1 MAMEVGV
8 PTMPLEKHRHMGRAR
23 SDMGKAIL
31 VEAWAVEAMVHT
43 KVPQNLL
50 IIF

>member
-8 PTMPLEKHRHMGRAR
+8 PTMPLEKHRHMGQALL
-23 SDMGKAIL
+23 DMEKAIQA
-31 VEAWAVEAMVHT
+31 EAWAEEAMVHT

-50 IIF
+50 TIF